1 MIDEL
6 GFLFALESLYVI
18 INQQCQ
24 IGRSCGC
31 IFVLHATSSL
41 FIFNYMINWKVVKLK
56 FLYWLYYKMGLKNP
70 SSAIELLQSDL
81 DVMAQYSR
89 LVQTFKLT
97 GLCNRYLKSVSE
109 SYLIAVIVRS
119 AELIL
124 GKTLRIVDLSREDLK
139 QIIELVVGPVSIYNN
154 AVYVRSKDEI
164 IDFDEDGVDK
174 IEDYTHML
182 FSMAKLMVCELLFT
196 KRNDL

>member
-1 MIDEL
+1 MVVFL
-6 GFLFALESLYVI
+6 CYMPPLPFLFLI
-18 INQQCQ
+18 I
-24 IGRSCGC
+24 
-31 IFVLHATSSL
+31 
-41 FIFNYMINWKVVKLK
+41 MINWKKVKLK
-56 FLYWLYYKMGLKNP
+56 FLYWLYYKMGLRNP

-97 GLCNRYLKSVSE
+97 GLCNNYLKSVSE

-164 IDFDEDGVDK
+164 IDFDEDGVGK

>member
-1 MIDEL
+1 
-6 GFLFALESLYVI
+6 
-18 INQQCQ
+18 
-24 IGRSCGC
+24 
-31 IFVLHATSSL
+31 
-41 FIFNYMINWKVVKLK
+41 
-56 FLYWLYYKMGLKNP
+56 MGLKNP

-97 GLCNRYLKSVSE
+97 GLCNKYLKSVSE

-164 IDFDEDGVDK
+164 IDFDEDGADK

>member
-1 MIDEL
+1 
-6 GFLFALESLYVI
+6 
-18 INQQCQ
+18 
-24 IGRSCGC
+24 
-31 IFVLHATSSL
+31 
-41 FIFNYMINWKVVKLK
+41 
-56 FLYWLYYKMGLKNP
+56 MGLKNP

-97 GLCNRYLKSVSE
+97 GLCNKYLKSVSE